1 MPVFPYRGGVASL
14 FFRRSTTSRAG
25 QSLIESC
32 LVLII
37 VCLAF
42 FGVFQISQL
51 FARQE
56 VLHYAAARG
65 ARAKVVGFNQF
76 MVFKTIRVGAI
87 PNAGRLINPFSD
99 GGPTAQHAVEA
110 ARIPLYMGT
119 EDASEL
125 DPILDYQDWDTAQD
139 VSWPLVSA
147 FGDGTLRLR
156 VGQQVPLR
164 YPFHRAFY
172 AADSMDM
179 TGESWLDNHYTLYLD
194 DRNW

>member
-87 PNAGRLINPFSD
+87 PNVGRLINPISD
-99 GGPTAQHAVEA
+99 GGPAAQHAVEA

-179 TGESWLDNHYTLYLD
+179 TGESWMDNHYTLYLD